1 MARKKK
7 NKTFVAREGQW
18 ASDTPTELDV
28 PDEAIYYIVSH
39 YLQGKAAAEGVP
51 AVIGISTQTV
61 EDVLQLFIDWAA
73 RNNHIEDGVLTIG
86 NK

>member
-1 MARKKK
+1 MARKSK

-18 ASDTPTELDV
+18 ASKVPTELDI
-28 PDEAIYYIVSH
+28 PDDAIYYIVSH
-39 YLQGKAAAEGVP
+39 YLQGKASQEEVA

-73 RNNHIEDGVLTIG
+73 RNNHIKDGVMTIG